1 MAQVSKRR
9 LDPQIESRMFVLFW
23 QSLSRFTSSEQAA
36 DFFSDLLSQTEKT
49 MLVKR
54 YFIAILLSKNKSYLE
69 ICELIKVSPST
80 VNTVAAWLKNL
91 KPATKKIINQHLR
104 DESWGK
110 FFDTLD
116 GLIDSIPSTFA
127 HQRDQ
132 FKISQEKRARFLSR
146 SNRNSLR

>member
-9 LDPQIESRMFVLFW
+9 LDPQIESRMFTLFW
-23 QSLSRFTSSEQAA
+23 RSLSRFSSSDQAA

-54 YFIAILLSKNKSYLE
+54 YFIAILLSKNKSYQE

-80 VNTVAAWLKNL
+80 INTVAAWLKNL
-91 KPATKKIINQHLR
+91 KPATKKIIDQHLD

-110 FFDTLD
+110 FFDKLESI
-116 GLIDSIPSTFA
+116 LDSIHPMYYTRHNWKEIGKA
-127 HQRDQ
+127 K
-132 FKISQEKRARFLSR
+132 FKNSLARSG
-146 SNRNSLR
+146 RNSLR